1 MQAWLQA
8 RALGGVLSLL
18 SPFLSL
24 WTALYSC
31 RSWDWNSGLPAPE
44 APRGTLRSPDSELE
58 RAWVGVG
65 SSWAHPH
72 ASTINL
78 CGLGCLVR
86 SERTS
91 AVAKARPAFLP
102 WITSSRMTVYFN
114 FSYLPS
120 SQLQQLIQNTKLIE
134 CVLTNCLQ
142 LLAVTESK
150 YKHKYL
156 WAKKN

>member
-1 MQAWLQA
+1 MQPWLQA

-18 SPFLSL
+18 SPVSSL

-58 RAWVGVG
+58 RAWVGGELLG
-65 SSWAHPH
+65 SPSRLHNQLW
-72 ASTINL
+72 
-78 CGLGCLVR
+78 GLECLVR
-86 SERTS
+86 SERTP
-91 AVAKARPAFLP
+91 AVAKPRPTFLP

-114 FSYLPS
+114 FSYPPS

-134 CVLTNCLQ
+134 CVLTNCLFST
-142 LLAVTESK
+142 VSCD
-150 YKHKYL
+150 
-156 WAKKN
+156 WI